1 MMSQTRMKN
10 FKHKGKDQEEMRR
23 RRTEVTVELRKNKR
37 ESSLFKRRNVPS
49 DTEPDEEEDSE
60 SRKQLI
66 QQIEFI
72 SANIMNEIPAT
83 KLAAVRTARKLLS
96 RTPLAPID
104 QLLECGIVPELVNCL
119 VRDDQPT
126 LQYEACW
133 ALTNIASGTS
143 EQTKA
148 VIKCGAVPLLIKLL
162 NSAAKHVAGQALWG
176 LGNVIGDSAECRDYV
191 ISHGVIQPL
200 LNSIRA
206 EVSIDYLRNVSWVIS
221 NLCRYSN
228 PSPPFHAVCELL
240 PAVCHLILHPDNAV
254 KADTCWAIS
263 YLTDSG
269 NDQIQVVID
278 SGIVCHLVPL
288 LEQDNLKI
296 LMPAIRAI
304 GNIVTGTDEQ
314 TQTCIDA
321 GCLNQFGRLLM
332 HYKDNIKREA
342 TWVLS
347 NITAGNDTQIQAVID
362 ANLIQPLI
370 MVLETGEY
378 KAQKEAVW
386 AVSNITVGGT
396 SEQVG
401 FLVRSGVISP
411 LCRLLAVKDSQIVQ
425 VILDALS
432 STLRMAG
439 PDVQALAT
447 MIEEAGALDLIEQL
461 QHHENGE
468 IYKLAYDIIDTYF
481 SQGGDEDEALAPQA
495 TDNNFQFSTAAANMP
510 QGGFNF

>member
-1 MMSQTRMKN
+1 MRN

-23 RRTEVTVELRKNKR
+23 RRTEVSVELRKHKR
-37 ESSLFKRRNVPS
+37 EDSLFKRRNVPS
-49 DTEPDEEEDSE
+49 EPEPDDEEDAK
-60 SRKQLI
+60 SRKHLL

-72 SANIMNEIPAT
+72 SANMLSDTPAT
-83 KLAAVRTARKLLS
+83 KLAAVTAARKLLS

-104 QLLECGIVPELVNCL
+104 QLLQCGIVPELVNCL

-162 NSAAKHVAGQALWG
+162 GSSANNVAGQALWG

-191 ISHGVIQPL
+191 ISHGVIEPL

-206 EVSIDYLRNVSWVIS
+206 DVSIDYLRNVSWVIS

-228 PSPPFHAVCELL
+228 PSPPFAAVCQLL
-240 PAVCHLILHPDNAV
+240 PAICHLILHPDTSV

-269 NDQIQVVID
+269 NDQIQVVVD

-288 LEQDNLKI
+288 LEQESLRV

-321 GCLNQFGRLLM
+321 GCLKQFARLLM
-332 HYKDNIKREA
+332 HFKENIKREA

-362 ANLIQPLI
+362 ANLIKPLI
-370 MVLETGEY
+370 SVLESGEY

-401 FLVRSGVISP
+401 YLVRSGVIGP
-411 LCRLLAVKDSQIVQ
+411 LSRLLIVKDSQIVQ

-439 PDVQALAT
+439 PDAPAVAT
-447 MIEEAGALDLIEQL
+447 MVEEAGALDLIEQL
-461 QHHENGE
+461 QHHENGD

-481 SQGGDEDEALAPQA
+481 SQTGDEDEALAPQT
-495 TDNNFQFSTAAANMP
+495 TDNNFQFGASAATMP